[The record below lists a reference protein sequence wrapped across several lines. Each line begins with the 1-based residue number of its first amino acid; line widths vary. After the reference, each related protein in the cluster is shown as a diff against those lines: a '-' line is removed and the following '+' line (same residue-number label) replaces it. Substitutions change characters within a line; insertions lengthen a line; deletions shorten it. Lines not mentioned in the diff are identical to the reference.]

1 MLYTNVSV
9 MFYTTTCNKGDG
21 LAYFVDN
28 DNSNDNGAFYDEDKS
43 SIVWNIG
50 QASLINMVHSYGAM
64 TSPRKFA
71 FVGKQKHAMLIY
83 VALSDLVGSANQITG
98 CNSFNPLSEPAM

>member
-9 MFYTTTCNKGDG
+9 MFYTTTCIKGDG

-43 SIVWNIG
+43 SIV
-50 QASLINMVHSYGAM
+50 
-64 TSPRKFA
+64 
-71 FVGKQKHAMLIY
+71 
-83 VALSDLVGSANQITG
+83 
-98 CNSFNPLSEPAM
+98 

>member
-28 DNSNDNGAFYDEDKS
+28 DNSNDNTAAGQKWPQATCTRLGNGA
-43 SIVWNIG
+43 
-50 QASLINMVHSYGAM
+50 
-64 TSPRKFA
+64 
-71 FVGKQKHAMLIY
+71 
-83 VALSDLVGSANQITG
+83 SDLIEAIPNT
-98 CNSFNPLSEPAM
+98 PKRSE